1 MRIVSVNVG
10 RPREVPWRGELVR
23 TGIFKAP
30 VAGRVAVRGHNLAGD
45 GQADPSVHGGHD
57 KAVYAYP
64 SEHFPFWRALYPEV
78 GIAPG
83 ALGENLTLEGWLE
96 DEVCV
101 GDRFRAGS
109 AELVVTQPR
118 SPCFKLGVRF
128 GRPDVVKRFRAE
140 DRPGFYLSIA
150 VPGELAAGDPFER
163 IERDP
168 RRVSVNDIV
177 RLRRDEPDDPD
188 LLRRAVAVP
197 ALPEEYRRELEAR
210 LRSLDP

>member
-1 MRIVSVNVG
+1 
-10 RPREVPWRGELVR
+10 
-23 TGIFKAP
+23 
-30 VAGRVAVRGHNLAGD
+30 VAARGHNLDGD

-64 SEHFPFWRALYPEV
+64 SEHFAFWRTLYPEV
-78 GIAPG
+78 GIGPG

-96 DEVCV
+96 DDVCV

-109 AELVVTQPR
+109 AELVITQPR
-118 SPCFKLGVRF
+118 SPCFKLAVRF

-150 VPGELAAGDPFER
+150 APGEVAAGDAFER

-168 RRVSVNDIV
+168 RRVSVNDVV
-177 RLRRDEPDDPD
+177 RMRRDELDDPD

-197 ALPEEYRRELEAR
+197 ALPEEYRCELERR
-210 LRSLDP
+210 LRSIDAP